1 MSQERPALR
10 LEQPIWLRSLSK
22 PKPTYPSLTGHR
34 QKDVAIVG
42 GGITGALIAHAFTTA
57 GISVAVV
64 EGDLVARGSTAAS
77 SALLLQEPDQ
87 GLLQLAER
95 YGTHAARRIWQL
107 SHEAVRDLVGLL
119 RRLHI
124 QCGLT
129 KRDVIY
135 YATQA
140 DGVERL
146 RREFLVRKKA
156 GFQPEWLTPG
166 PLRRMTGIPGRGAIH
181 SRGSAQFNPYR
192 ACLGVLRAAV
202 MAGTEIFERSFV
214 TRIDAGRDR
223 VRIHTRNARIDARRV
238 VIATGYATPHFRP
251 LAGRFRMYRTYVLAT
266 QPLNASQRHELGLS
280 DIMIWDTKRP
290 YHYARWTEDHRL
302 LLGGADRPVRVG
314 QHRRAQFRRATREL
328 QEDFESLLPGLA
340 TVDIPDAWEGLFA
353 ITPDSLP
360 YIGSHRRY
368 PGHWFALGYGGNG
381 MTFGFLAA
389 RLLVEQWQGIHSPD
403 HGLFGFQR
411 TASR

>member
-10 LEQPIWLRSLSK
+10 LGQPIWLRSLSK

-146 RREFLVRKKA
+146 RRELS
-156 GFQPEWLTPG
+156 L
-166 PLRRMTGIPGRGAIH
+166 
-181 SRGSAQFNPYR
+181 SRSASKYR
-192 ACLGVLRAAV
+192 ATKLAV
-202 MAGTEIFERSFV
+202 ASVSVGPKPV
-214 TRIDAGRDR
+214 AP
-223 VRIHTRNARIDARRV
+223 RNLIVAESVEAWP
-238 VIATGYATPHFRP
+238 TG
-251 LAGRFRMYRTYVLAT
+251 
-266 QPLNASQRHELGLS
+266 
-280 DIMIWDTKRP
+280 
-290 YHYARWTEDHRL
+290 
-302 LLGGADRPVRVG
+302 
-314 QHRRAQFRRATREL
+314 
-328 QEDFESLLPGLA
+328 
-340 TVDIPDAWEGLFA
+340 
-353 ITPDSLP
+353 DS
-360 YIGSHRRY
+360 
-368 PGHWFALGYGGNG
+368 
-381 MTFGFLAA
+381 
-389 RLLVEQWQGIHSPD
+389 
-403 HGLFGFQR
+403 
-411 TASR
+411 

>member
-1 MSQERPALR
+1 MSQQRPVLR
-10 LEQPIWLRSLSK
+10 LGQPIWLRSLSK

-34 QKDVAIVG
+34 QSDVAIVG
-42 GGITGALIAHAFTTA
+42 GGITGAPIAHAFATA

-95 YGTHAARRIWQL
+95 YGTHAGRRIWQL

-124 QCGLT
+124 QCDLR

-156 GFQPEWLTPG
+156 GFEAEWLTPG
-166 PLRRMTGIPGRGAIH
+166 PLRRMTGIPGRGAIR

-202 MAGTEIFERSFV
+202 VAGAEIFERSFV

-223 VRIHTRNARIDARRV
+223 VRIHTRNARIDARRRGDRHRICHPSFSSIGRPISDV
-238 VIATGYATPHFRP
+238 SDLRPGDAAAECLSTARARSIRHHDLGY
-251 LAGRFRMYRTYVLAT
+251 
-266 QPLNASQRHELGLS
+266 QASVSL
-280 DIMIWDTKRP
+280 
-290 YHYARWTEDHRL
+290 
-302 LLGGADRPVRVG
+302 RPV
-314 QHRRAQFRRATREL
+314 
-328 QEDFESLLPGLA
+328 D
-340 TVDIPDAWEGLFA
+340 
-353 ITPDSLP
+353 
-360 YIGSHRRY
+360 
-368 PGHWFALGYGGNG
+368 
-381 MTFGFLAA
+381 
-389 RLLVEQWQGIHSPD
+389 
-403 HGLFGFQR
+403 
-411 TASR
+411 